1 MKFLLTLAL
10 MFAATMAHADT
21 PNLTLKV
28 NFMNLTFE
36 FGDCYSSVVNDG
48 RLGSVNTDCSIL
60 DISQYQPDPTSY
72 RSGSQRWIM
81 RANWNDFRLFSA
93 NQCRLV
99 NDTQT
104 LGLRTIELTC
114 TDLVPSDP
122 NECGNVPCP

>member
-1 MKFLLTLAL
+1 MKILLTLAL

-48 RLGSVNTDCSIL
+48 RLGSANTYCSTL
-60 DISQYQPDPTSY
+60 DLSQYQPAPVIQ
-72 RSGSQRWIM
+72 RSSLQRWIV
-81 RANWNDFRLFSA
+81 RSNWNDFQLFNA
-93 NQCRLV
+93 NQCKLI

-114 TDLVPSDP
+114 IDLVPSDP
-122 NECGNVPCP
+122 NECGPVPCP